1 MNEHNF
7 AFAPE
12 FWTFFIF
19 LRICNVRAIVCIL
32 ACRCEQTCGY
42 VHWRHEADA
51 GSFSKSLRLKFIEAE
66 SAAELRAHTQRQ
78 LWCFGGLLQ
87 SFKLTGVLLHSPG
100 IKWTPD
106 IQTLIFMVAPI
117 TVSLLPTPHFLYC
130 LNNEIF
136 LSWESKNNCVSTCP
150 SLWNIY

>member
-1 MNEHNF
+1 MNIHTF

-19 LRICNVRAIVCIL
+19 LKRICNICAIVCTL
-32 ACRCEQTCGY
+32 ACRCKHTCGY
-42 VHWRHEADA
+42 VHWRHEADV
-51 GSFSKSLRLKFIEAE
+51 GSFSKSLRIKFMEAE

-78 LWCFGGLLQ
+78 SSCFWGMLQ

-106 IQTLIFMVAPI
+106 IQPLFI
-117 TVSLLPTPHFLYC
+117 TVSLLPIPHFLYY

-136 LSWESKNNCVSTCP
+136 LSLKIQRLIKNNCI
-150 SLWNIY
+150 SLWNM